1 MFKGTGEVGCAVFE
15 MWYIERGC
23 EDEQRRE
30 RKKERIEKGY
40 FDLIRS

>member
-1 MFKGTGEVGCAVFE
+1 MLSCVVFE

-23 EDEQRRE
+23 EDEERRKV
-30 RKKERIEKGY
+30 KKEKIEKEKGY

>member
-1 MFKGTGEVGCAVFE
+1 MFE

-23 EDEQRRE
+23 EDARTRKEGTGRKK
-30 RKKERIEKGY
+30 KKERIEKEKGY